1 MMTARLDRVGASVAN
16 AMRVLPVAG
25 EPGYPSPGEI
35 AAGLALI
42 FRARYGPMERLCGAS
57 AFLMS
62 LDPEDLDTL
71 LKAAQRD
78 REPPRPFTGLSRRH
92 RSPPLTPIEKR
103 RAAQI
108 PDFDD
113 PDFLAKLGAGTSA
126 RDRRARL
133 ASAWNG
139 ASNRDRRD
147 LVARATG
154 RVNA

>member
-1 MMTARLDRVGASVAN
+1 MTALLDRTAAAVAN
-16 AMRVLPVAG
+16 AMRFLPAAG

-35 AAGLALI
+35 AAGLACIL
-42 FRARYGPMERLCGAS
+42 RARLGPMERLCGAS
-57 AFLMS
+57 AFLMA

-71 LKAAQRD
+71 LPAAQRD
-78 REPPRPFTGLSRRH
+78 QEPSWPRFGRRH
-92 RSPPLTPIEKR
+92 RPPLLTPAEKR

-113 PDFLAKLGAGTSA
+113 PDFLAKLGAGTTA
-126 RDRRARL
+126 HDRRARL

-147 LVARATG
+147 LISRATARAS
-154 RVNA
+154 